1 MKSDGDKTA
10 DLTIVIILLI
20 ATFLLKVGVVSNT
33 WAISTDSQR
42 FIHMSED
49 IKSGKLDDAIAKD
62 YHLLLP
68 LMTAGVSLFLGISS
82 ESAGTWIAVAFGAL
96 AVIPLYFLGKQIYG
110 RVAGVFA
117 ALVWAT
123 HHYIMRETADLM
135 SDGIEIFFIL
145 SALCVTVWALRT
157 KRPAL
162 LLLCGAA
169 AGLAY
174 HTRPE
179 GMAVAAA
186 AAVYVLFSRKY
197 EWRPRRKVVGVV
209 CVFIAAL
216 AVAAPYIYKIS
227 NTPEGFELRIT
238 YKKSVM
244 QLLGL
249 KKAAPAP
256 STQNKPEENDETS
269 GHQGGIPLPKQEKR
283 SASAQILAT
292 VWVYLWVHGP
302 FLGFT
307 LIGLVVAALKRRSS
321 RPGTALLA
329 GTAVL
334 FAVVV
339 MLLAINIYNFDSPSK
354 RHLMAAVAPTI
365 PVCGAGMVF
374 MLSWMAGLFGKRLSP
389 RNSMLLALG
398 LCTLALAGSAV
409 VGLRPQR
416 MEETTQKIM
425 AERIREFNID
435 SPKIMSNF
443 EKIAYYSGG
452 VHAGFPDAESLD
464 AFLESAEILNA
475 DFVAVSD
482 EEIEEY
488 PFLKPEN
495 VDPARLK
502 FICRIAEDSVRE
514 RFNLDI
520 DLHSEDRLTLY
531 RIVKQ

>member
-1 MKSDGDKTA
+1 VKSGGDKTS
-10 DLTIVIILLI
+10 DLPIVIILLI

-33 WAISTDSQR
+33 WAVSTDSPR
-42 FIHMSED
+42 FIYMAED
-49 IKSGKLDDAIAKD
+49 IKSGNLDDAITKN

-68 LMTAGVSLFLGISS
+68 LMTAGVSSFLGISS
-82 ESAGTWIAVAFGAL
+82 EIAGTWIVVAFGAL
-96 AVIPLYFLGKQIYG
+96 AAVPLYFLGKQIYG

-117 ALVWAT
+117 ALMWAT
-123 HHYIMRETADLM
+123 YHYIMRETADLM
-135 SDGIEIFFIL
+135 SDGIELFFIL
-145 SALCVTVWALRT
+145 SALCVTIWALRT

-174 HTRPE
+174 HARPE
-179 GMAVAAA
+179 GIAVAAA
-186 AAVYVLFSRKY
+186 AAVYVLLSRKY
-197 EWRPRRKVVGVV
+197 EWRLRRKVVGIV
-209 CVFIAAL
+209 CVFIATL
-216 AVAAPYIYKIS
+216 AVAAPYIYMIS
-227 NTPEGFELRIT
+227 NTPEGFKLRIT

-249 KKAAPAP
+249 KKSAPAP
-256 STQNKPEENDETS
+256 SIQNKPEENDETS
-269 GHQGGIPLPKQEKR
+269 GHQGGIPLPVQKKR
-283 SASAQILAT
+283 PASAQILAT
-292 VWVYLWVHGP
+292 AWVYLWVHGP

-321 RPGTALLA
+321 RPGTTLLA
-329 GTAVL
+329 GTAVI
-334 FAVVV
+334 FAIVV
-339 MLLAINIYNFDSPSK
+339 MLLAINIYNTASPSK
-354 RHLMAAVAPTI
+354 RHLMSAVAPTI
-365 PVCGAGMVF
+365 PVCGAGMAF
-374 MLSWMAGLFGKRLSP
+374 MLSWMAGLFRKRCSP
-389 RNSMLLALG
+389 RNSMFLALG

-409 VGLRPQR
+409 VGLRPRR
-416 MEETTQKIM
+416 MEETTQRIM
-425 AERIREFNID
+425 AERIREFGID
-435 SPKIMSNF
+435 SPNIMSNF
-443 EKIAYYSGG
+443 EKIAYYSDG
-452 VHAGFPDAESLD
+452 VHAGFPDAESLN